1 MSGRLSS
8 PRFRRRLYWS
18 TGALGVLSAV
28 TVVAILI
35 GNTGKKNPSKLSN
48 QPAWV
53 YKEPQRSELTAADR
67 RELFAIATRFIK
79 TAVARKHLDR
89 AWRMLGP
96 EMRAGQ
102 TRKSWDTGFNNV
114 VPFPAVGIA
123 SWNILYSYKGDV
135 ALDLAVVG
143 AKSSDWAGKTF
154 TIELKRYPAHPR
166 DWLIAAWV
174 PKGVGGSKQIKS
186 VAAQPVPPPPKAV
199 LGAEWLLAPFV
210 ILGSLLLGLAA
221 WGVRTHFQQRRSA
234 KRFAEA
240 LGYSSTSK
248 PS

>member
-28 TVVAILI
+28 TVAAILI
-35 GNTGKKNPSKLSN
+35 GNTGKKNPTKLSN

-89 AWRMLGP
+89 AWGMLGP

-166 DWLIAAWV
+166 DWLVAAWV

-199 LGAEWLLAPFV
+199 LGVEWLLTPFV

-221 WGVRTHFQQRRSA
+221 WGVRTHLQQRRSA

>member
-18 TGALGVLSAV
+18 TGTLGVLSAV
-28 TVVAILI
+28 AVAAILI
-35 GNTGKKNPSKLSN
+35 GNTGKKNPGRLSN

-53 YKEPQRSELTAADR
+53 YKEPQKSELTVADR
-67 RELFAIATRFIK
+67 RELFAIASRFIK
-79 TAVARKHLDR
+79 TAVARKHLDQ
-89 AWRMLGP
+89 AWAMLGP

-114 VPFPAVGIA
+114 VPFKAVGIA

-154 TIELKRYPAHPR
+154 TIELKRYPQHPHG
-166 DWLIAAWV
+166 WLVAAWV
-174 PKGVGGSKQIKS
+174 PKGVGGAQQIKS
-186 VAAQPVPPPPKAV
+186 VAAQPVLPPPKAV
-199 LGAEWLLAPFV
+199 LGVEWLLAPLV
-210 ILGSLLLGLAA
+210 ILGSVLLGLAG
-221 WGVRTHFQQRRSA
+221 WGVRTHLQQRRSA